1 MRAGDEAIGAE
12 QDARLAGDGTMI
24 TRRIFLGAIAT
35 ATVGA
40 REARAQ
46 GSYPDKLIKMI
57 VPAPAGGQTDV
68 LARLLAQKIQQA
80 VGQNVI
86 IDNRP
91 GAGGA
96 LGARVLAAAEPDGYT
111 LFYGNTSTLAVIP
124 AVSKNPGYDPV
135 KNFAPIASVSDS
147 YMILV
152 VHPSAQAKTVAEF
165 VAYAKANPGKLNF
178 GHAGAGNVTHLTGE
192 MFRSLAKIEFVG
204 VPHRGG
210 AESITSLLGQQVD
223 FVFESPVVLLPLI
236 REGKLR
242 ALGVTS
248 AARRPEL
255 ADVPTMGEAG
265 VSGFVSTLLT
275 GIVAPAGT
283 PAPIVG
289 KLNGVINEMLNAADL
304 KELLTKFGS
313 QARTG
318 SPQEFAAFLAGET
331 RKWAEIAKAANVSI
345 D

>member
-1 MRAGDEAIGAE
+1 
-12 QDARLAGDGTMI
+12 MI
-24 TRRIFLGAIAT
+24 TRRKALSAAAAAVAVVT
-35 ATVGA
+35 APS
-40 REARAQ
+40 ARAQ
-46 GSYPDKLIKMI
+46 GGYPDKLIKMY

-68 LARLLAQKIQQA
+68 LARLLAQKIQAA

-86 IDNRP
+86 IDNRA

-96 LGARVLAAAEPDGYT
+96 LGARTLAAAEPDGYS

-135 KNFAPIASVSDS
+135 KNFAPIASVSES

-152 VHPSAQAKTVAEF
+152 VHPSFPAKSVEEF
-165 VAYAKANPGKLNF
+165 VTYAKANPGKLNF

-192 MFRSLAKIEFVG
+192 MFRSLGKIDFLG

-223 FVFESPVVLLPLI
+223 FVLESPVVLLPLI
-236 REGKLR
+236 RDGKVR

-248 AARRPEL
+248 AKRQSPL
-255 ADVPTMGEAG
+255 PDVPTMVEAG
-265 VSGFVSTLLT
+265 VPGFVATLLT

-283 PAPIVG
+283 PAAIVD
-289 KLNGVINEMLNAADL
+289 KLNGVINETLKAADMV
-304 KELLTKFGS
+304 ELLNRFGS
-313 QARTG
+313 EPRIG
-318 SPQEFAAFLAGET
+318 SPQDFATFLAGET
-331 RKWAEIAKAANVSI
+331 RRWAEIAKAANVSV